1 MELIILLVANA
12 ALGLVNLV
20 LTIINL
26 HNTEKANYN
35 LISEMIDVEMNEL
48 AEELHDYFKGEF

>member
-1 MELIILLVANA
+1 MELIILLSANA
-12 ALGLVNLV
+12 VLGLVNLV

-26 HNTEKANYN
+26 HNTEKMTYD
-35 LISEMIDVEMNEL
+35 LINQMIDVEMNEL

>member
-1 MELIILLVANA
+1 MELIILLAANA
-12 ALGLVNLV
+12 VLGLVNLV

-26 HNTEKANYN
+26 HNTEKMTYN
-35 LISEMIDVEMNEL
+35 MISEMIDVEMNEL

>member
-1 MELIILLVANA
+1 MELIILLSANA
-12 ALGLVNLV
+12 VLGLVNLV

-26 HNTEKANYN
+26 HNTEKITYD
-35 LISEMIDVEMNEL
+35 LINQMIDVEMNEL

>member
-1 MELIILLVANA
+1 MELIILLAANA
-12 ALGLVNLV
+12 VLGLVNLV

-48 AEELHDYFKGEF
+48 AEELHDYFRGEF

>member
-1 MELIILLVANA
+1 MEVIILLAANA

-26 HNTEKANYN
+26 HNTEKATYN

-48 AEELHDYFKGEF
+48 AEELNDYFRGEF

>member
-1 MELIILLVANA
+1 MELIILLAANA

-26 HNTEKANYN
+26 HNTEKATYN
-35 LISEMIDVEMNEL
+35 LISEMIDVELNEL
-48 AEELHDYFKGEF
+48 SEELQDYFKGDF

>member
-1 MELIILLVANA
+1 MELIILLAANA
-12 ALGLVNLV
+12 VLGLVNLV

-26 HNTEKANYN
+26 HNTEKITYD
-35 LISEMIDVEMNEL
+35 LINQMIDVEMNEL